1 MLSDAVGLRG
11 ALQGFLN
18 TRGTLTIVST
28 TTVVKGD
35 LALTHSHWRLDVPE
49 GEPMVNTSAEVVRRQ
64 PGGTWKYAID
74 NPFGG
79 GILG

>member
-1 MLSDAVGLRG
+1 MAYFQVPPG
-11 ALQGFLN
+11 
-18 TRGTLTIVST
+18 
-28 TTVVKGD
+28 
-35 LALTHSHWRLDVPE
+35 WRLDVPD